1 MIRAYKIINNSK
13 YNTILCS
20 ISGGSDSDIVL
31 DICHKCD
38 NDKKIIYIWYDTG
51 LEYEATKEHLN
62 YLEKN
67 YSIKIN
73 CQKPSLPIPV
83 SCKKYGVPFVS
94 KMVSEFLYRLQK
106 HQFQW
111 EDGTLQELLE
121 KYPKCKSALE
131 WWCNDKGDESHF
143 NIGRNKLLKEFILQ
157 NPPAFAISSKCC
169 EYAKKKVA
177 KQCIEQY
184 QADLSIVGL
193 RKFEGGIRSA
203 SYKNCFSEHLG
214 GCDEYR
220 PIWWYTNDDKKDYEE
235 AFGIVHSRCYTEY
248 GLKRTGCAGC
258 PFGKNFEE
266 ELSVMEQF
274 EPKLYKAAQNIFGE
288 SYEYMR
294 RYREFKNK

>member
-1 MIRAYKIINNSK
+1 MKLNEILSRCPKNKTIVDNMIRAYKIINNSK

-143 NIGRNKLLKEFILQ
+143 NIEK
-157 NPPAFAISSKCC
+157 
-169 EYAKKKVA
+169 
-177 KQCIEQY
+177 
-184 QADLSIVGL
+184 
-193 RKFEGGIRSA
+193 
-203 SYKNCFSEHLG
+203 
-214 GCDEYR
+214 
-220 PIWWYTNDDKKDYEE
+220 
-235 AFGIVHSRCYTEY
+235 
-248 GLKRTGCAGC
+248 
-258 PFGKNFEE
+258 
-266 ELSVMEQF
+266 
-274 EPKLYKAAQNIFGE
+274 
-288 SYEYMR
+288 
-294 RYREFKNK
+294 